1 MMQDLVNVIIVEP
14 LIKKA
19 VEVAEE
25 VDDLVCSAVRCD
37 VGEANNVAEKD
48 GRVVEHLELY
58 YKENRCLAR
67 YSPRATTTSQP
78 TNRAPNEPGRPGLK

>member
-1 MMQDLVNVIIVEP
+1 MVVEP

-37 VGEANNVAEKD
+37 VGEANDVAEKD
-48 GRVVEHLELY
+48 GRVVEHLIY
-58 YKENRCLAR
+58 YIMNKYFL
-67 YSPRATTTSQP
+67 
-78 TNRAPNEPGRPGLK
+78 